1 MPRGECTFRK
11 RDLKAA
17 VLALEESGKHV
28 IAARIKPDG
37 EIVVE
42 TLPGAIDVPMQNA
55 YTQRDRIEPIEGED
69 DPWDKRLKE
78 LHYRK

>member
-1 MPRGECTFRK
+1 MIPRSAPGGFWRC
-11 RDLKAA
+11 
-17 VLALEESGKHV
+17 
-28 IAARIKPDG
+28 PDG

-42 TLPGAIDVPMQNA
+42 TLPGTIDVHMQNA
-55 YTQRDRIEPIEGED
+55 YTQRDRIEPVEVED